1 VIEQW
6 IGADNVMIYG
16 HTNPWLQ
23 DRHGDDVNLM
33 ELIEAGVGKHID
45 EDDPDWC
52 DQCGMFPGVIGAM
65 DTDDGIQ
72 CCDQCRRYD
81 SDLTAAKVLADYLAE
96 VLPERAPFTVWF
108 ERDPAGPS
116 QPVKPPA
123 QLVAEVF
130 TRWKQ
135 EVTTGWASGI
145 YTPNE
150 DQFAEMAVEA
160 IERDQAQR
168 QSEPTP
174 PKTGGTALTRA
185 LTAWADAEDA
195 FTESAE
201 EAERSG
207 REIPAEAFWA
217 RDDAAVQFADSVELF
232 VTVMTGLTAR
242 IEEALAHSIAETPES
257 DVLSD
262 ILTLL
267 EKGQQ

>member
-108 ERDPAGPS
+108 ERDPAGPR
-116 QPVKPPA
+116 QPIKPPA

-135 EVTTGWASGI
+135 EVTTAWASGI

-160 IERDQAQR
+160 IERDRAR
-168 QSEPTP
+168 QSEPIPRRRGHSTRSCVPLGLTQSAFRMPGQNARPTP
-174 PKTGGTALTRA
+174 RRGYWVLRRLDGQLRR
-185 LTAWADAEDA
+185 L
-195 FTESAE
+195 
-201 EAERSG
+201 G
-207 REIPAEAFWA
+207 
-217 RDDAAVQFADSVELF
+217 ELF
-232 VTVMTGLTAR
+232 VTVRRASPRRGPRPFHRGDTGERT
-242 IEEALAHSIAETPES
+242 
-257 DVLSD
+257 
-262 ILTLL
+262 
-267 EKGQQ
+267 